1 VTNRHSYGAAH
12 PDHNPIELKRGL
24 VKEYVARK
32 NASSH
37 LQDALKMAEEKFSII
52 SKEGIKV
59 EAQQCLSV
67 LSELLAA
74 GSHY

>member
-1 VTNRHSYGAAH
+1 
-12 PDHNPIELKRGL
+12 L

-52 SKEGIKV
+52 TKVGNKV